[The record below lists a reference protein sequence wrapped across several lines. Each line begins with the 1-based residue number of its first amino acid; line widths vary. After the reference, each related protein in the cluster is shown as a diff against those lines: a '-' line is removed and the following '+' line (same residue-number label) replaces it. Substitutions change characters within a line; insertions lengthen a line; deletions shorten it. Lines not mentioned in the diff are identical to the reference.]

1 MSSYSKEKVTKIDER
16 GCCYNANGEYEGSF
30 EPMPLS
36 NDEIAFLFV
45 EYVAE
50 KLPSLVDRATD
61 GTAYTTTIILFR
73 DVAGRLQ
80 ETAVQLTEISNE
92 SSENFELKT
101 EITGLIY
108 C

>member
-1 MSSYSKEKVTKIDER
+1 MSSYSKEKVTKIDEW
-16 GCCYNANGEYEGSF
+16 GCCYNERGEHEGSF
-30 EPMPLS
+30 SPMPLS

-50 KLPSLVDRATD
+50 KLPSLVDHAAD
-61 GTAYTTTIILFR
+61 GTTYTSTIILFR

-92 SSENFELKT
+92 SSENFELRT
-101 EITGLIY
+101 DITGLIY